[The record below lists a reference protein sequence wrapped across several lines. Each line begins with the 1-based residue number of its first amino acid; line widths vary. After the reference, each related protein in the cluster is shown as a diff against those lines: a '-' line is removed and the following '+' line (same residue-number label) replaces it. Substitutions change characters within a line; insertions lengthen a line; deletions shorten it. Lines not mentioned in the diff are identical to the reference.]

1 MTDLTPILNELLK
14 SHDAPPT
21 IDPSLALRNIDEFL
35 KEAYRIVC
43 PNPRP
48 DRTSLLTQ
56 VQECAYS
63 FAELLLERHTASL
76 PFNSSPTKENRLGLE
91 RQAIQASDR
100 SSKGGD

>member
-14 SHDAPPT
+14 SHNAPPT

-35 KEAYRIVC
+35 KEAYRIVR
-43 PNPRP
+43 PNPRH
-48 DRTSLLTQ
+48 DRSSLLTQ
-56 VQECAYS
+56 AQECAYS
-63 FAELLLERHTASL
+63 FTELVLERHQASL
-76 PFNSSPTKENRLGLE
+76 PFNSPRTKANRLGFE

>member
-43 PNPRP
+43 PNPR
-48 DRTSLLTQ
+48 RNRSSLLTQ
-56 VQECAYS
+56 AQECAHS
-63 FAELLLERHTASL
+63 FTELLLERHKASL
-76 PFNSSPTKENRLGLE
+76 PFNSPPTKANRLGLE

>member
-43 PNPRP
+43 PNSKRN
-48 DRTSLLTQ
+48 RSSLLTQ
-56 VQECAYS
+56 AQECAYS
-63 FAELLLERHTASL
+63 FAELLLERHKASL
-76 PFNSSPTKENRLGLE
+76 PFNSSPTKANWLGLE
-91 RQAIQASDR
+91 RRAIQASDR